1 MTKKNK
7 KNQNRRQNKQTNK
20 KGANTNA
27 IDNDKDLLT
36 DKMNLLSLNFN
47 KIDLSD
53 QPSGLPN
60 LGNTCYFNSVMQVM
74 GQTYILYHMLKKR
87 CQNDFIWNAKTF
99 YLDKKLQHFASESLQ
114 VKLPQTPNSLITDF
128 LKLQQ
133 QIFQQKYEII
143 SLFKLILLLFI
154 FRSPNP
160 RALLS
165 DIQREKQQFK
175 GYLQQDAQE
184 LLINLLDALKKVEI
198 SRQQRALIEGLK
210 IQDTKNP
217 TEENIE
223 KAQRYKISAKHTII
237 NAIFDGQLLS
247 IIHCSVCDYRSFTF
261 EAFMDLPLSLNCEK
275 NISENIEILKR
286 SANKTK
292 NSSSEETDSDTDK
305 ETNDPEPKQK
315 LTLSDRKK
323 KRAEKKAARRMER
336 LKRKKELNHQQ
347 LTNNDEDSN
356 DNLMVNGK
364 NFDQSLNENTI
375 ESDNQSPFGIPEL
388 LNNEICSKRIEE
400 DFRYKFYLFAHQRMC
415 HTDDIYQNLDLGTLL
430 RNFTKEEI
438 LDGPN
443 KYLCENCSKK
453 NNGKKTYS
461 KAIRCQLIAL
471 PPPVLILQLKRF
483 EASSFSRKMVPTMHK
498 LCTRISFPEKLYL
511 SPYTSR
517 IYKYFSQFYESKDD
531 DEFEDDK
538 KLEYTLYGV
547 IIHSGSLRFG
557 HYMAYVCVRKNS
569 FKCKTLKRFVHLKPF
584 VSNIEHIIQFVYDD
598 LVNQEKEKDQFGES
612 NGTIDLDVDHSDS
625 GASSN
630 NDERNCDQS
639 RKWYFISDSSV
650 SPSNINSVLT
660 DCTSPYLLFYE
671 RTK

>member
-1 MTKKNK
+1 M
-7 KNQNRRQNKQTNK
+7 
-20 KGANTNA
+20 
-27 IDNDKDLLT
+27 
-36 DKMNLLSLNFN
+36 
-47 KIDLSD
+47 
-53 QPSGLPN
+53 
-60 LGNTCYFNSVMQVM
+60 
-74 GQTYILYHMLKKR
+74 
-87 CQNDFIWNAKTF
+87 
-99 YLDKKLQHFASESLQ
+99 
-114 VKLPQTPNSLITDF
+114 
-128 LKLQQ
+128 
-133 QIFQQKYEII
+133 
-143 SLFKLILLLFI
+143 
-154 FRSPNP
+154 FRSPSP
-160 RALLS
+160 GALLS

-198 SRQQRALIEGLK
+198 GRQQKALIEGLK
-210 IQDTKNP
+210 IHDTKNP

-261 EAFMDLPLSLNCEK
+261 EAFMDLPLSLNCAK
-275 NISENIEILKR
+275 NVSENIEILKK
-286 SANKTK
+286 STNKTK

-305 ETNDPEPKQK
+305 EITEEVEPK

-336 LKRKKELNHQQ
+336 LKRKKEQNNPQQ
-347 LTNNDEDSN
+347 PLTNNNSEESN
-356 DNLMVNGK
+356 DNSMVNGK
-364 NFDQSLNENTI
+364 IDQSLNENKT
-375 ESDNQSPFGIPEL
+375 ESDSQSPFSIPESI
-388 LNNEICSKRIEE
+388 NNEICSKRIED

-430 RNFTKEEI
+430 RNFTKEEV

-483 EASSFSRKMVPTMHK
+483 EASSYSRKMVPTMHK
-498 LCTRISFPEKLYL
+498 LCSRISFPEKLYL

-517 IYKYFSQFYESKDD
+517 IYEYFSQFYELKDD
-531 DEFEDDK
+531 EDDLEDDK

-547 IIHSGSLRFG
+547 VIHSGSLRFG

-569 FKCKTLKRFVHLKPF
+569 FKCKTLKRFLHLKPF

-598 LVNQEKEKDQFGES
+598 LVNQEKVKDQMGES
-612 NGTIDLDVDHSDS
+612 NGTIDLDAEHSDS

-630 NDERNCDQS
+630 NDERSCDKS
-639 RKWYFISDSSV
+639 RKWYLISDSSV
-650 SPSNINSVLT
+650 SPSNIDSVLT